1 MTEKLISI
9 NNLSKEFLVNKN
21 KTCILKN
28 INFSILKGDIIS
40 ISGPS
45 GSGKSTF
52 LNILGLL
59 DSVFDG
65 TYDFLDFN
73 VNLLKNNEKNIIRN
87 KSIGFVHQFFY
98 LIPELTVLE
107 NVSLPNL
114 ILNNQMR
121 KSNDLAKEIIV
132 NCGLENQMHS
142 KPTYLSGGEQQRV
155 AIARAVIK
163 KPLLLLADEPT
174 GSLDDSTAS
183 LVFNFM
189 LDLSQKNKIL
199 TIIATH
205 NLKLT
210 KRLDKCFKIEK
221 GKLIEI

>member
-1 MTEKLISI
+1 MKLIKLSNINQIYAQGKTVIKVFNNLNLDI
-9 NNLSKEFLVNKN
+9 NNQSNV
-21 KTCILKN
+21 
-28 INFSILKGDIIS
+28 GII
-40 ISGPS
+40 GPS
-45 GSGKSTF
+45 GSGKSSL
-52 LNILGLL
+52 LNILGLVEKPKSG
-59 DSVFDG
+59 DYF
-65 TYDFLDFN
+65 FN
-73 VNLLKNNEKNIIRN
+73 GPECSTLNVEDRTSLRKKD
-87 KSIGFVHQFFY
+87 IGFIFQNNQLLEDF
-98 LIPELTVLE
+98 TVLE
-107 NVSLPNL
+107 NIALPL
-114 ILNNQMR
+114 ILNG
-121 KSNDLAKEIIV
+121 V
-132 NCGLENQMHS
+132 NYSKAINESLKLLKLLGLEERRKF
-142 KPTYLSGGEQQRV
+142 KPGLLSGGEQQRV